1 VTPATLPGARA
12 RIVLVGFMGAGKTT
26 VGALVASILGWDFAD
41 LDREIERRAGKTV
54 AAIFREDGEPAFR
67 AAEQAAAVDL
77 AHRRNLVIAAGG
89 GAFAAPGTRDA
100 LSTGAV
106 TVWLRCALP
115 ALLARIADD
124 GRRPRAGNRETIP
137 ALLQEREPTYA
148 LADLVVDTTS
158 AAPLDAARAVADAAL
173 RGEPGTIQR

>member
-1 VTPATLPGARA
+1 MKAATLPSGRE

-26 VGALVASILGWDFAD
+26 VGGLVAEILSWDFAD
-41 LDREIERRAGKTV
+41 LDHEIERRAARSV
-54 AAIFREDGEPAFR
+54 AAIFREDGEAGFR
-67 AAEQAAAVDL
+67 AAEHAAAVHL
-77 AHRRNLVIAAGG
+77 AGARNLVIAAGG
-89 GAFAAPGTRDA
+89 GAFAAPATRVA
-100 LSTGAV
+100 LSTGAL

-124 GRRPRAGNRETIP
+124 GSRPLAANRETIT
-137 ALLQEREPTYA
+137 ALLQKRETTYA

-158 AAPLDAARAVADAAL
+158 AAPRDAARAVADAAM